1 MVRIFLIFILIDL
14 SCRSNVE
21 KSVLPEPLFIESI
34 NECKC
39 ILKNK
44 IDNFILLDSF
54 TNIIMHNS
62 NCKGP
67 SYGVFQVHFS
77 VKEIEKFEIDSVL
90 LFVCNDRLVINDIKL
105 FKETLYLDHPL
116 NCMTVG
122 LGCSKV
128 KVNLDYQ

>member
-14 SCRSNVE
+14 SCRSKIE
-21 KSVLPEPLFIESI
+21 KSILPEPIIIESK

-44 IDNFILLDSF
+44 VDDFILLDSL
-54 TNIIMHNS
+54 TNIIMRNS
-62 NCKGP
+62 KCEGP
-67 SYGVFQVHFS
+67 SYGIFQVNFS
-77 VKEIEKFEIDSVL
+77 FKKIDKFEIDSVL

-105 FKETLYLDHPL
+105 FKETLYLDPSL
-116 NCMTVG
+116 NCMSEG

-128 KVNLDYQ
+128 KVNICY